1 MGTIAGNLSIKH
13 AHNEFPSDIF
23 LILETIDARLT
34 ILESIGKSTQMSVKD
49 YLTYNMNKKII
60 TKVSLPQLEPSK
72 KIFRSYKVILISIDY
87 SFLFSKILIF
97 HFKIMPRAQNA
108 HAFVNAG
115 FLIEFNDKRG
125 QILNARICYGG
136 IRPDVT
142 IPAYITKM
150 FHNLILIYFSS
161 SMQRLRRTF

>member
-60 TKVSLPQLEPSK
+60 TKVSLPQMEPSK

-87 SFLFSKILIF
+87 SF
-97 HFKIMPRAQNA
+97 
-108 HAFVNAG
+108 
-115 FLIEFNDKRG
+115 
-125 QILNARICYGG
+125 
-136 IRPDVT
+136 
-142 IPAYITKM
+142 
-150 FHNLILIYFSS
+150 
-161 SMQRLRRTF
+161 